1 MGQQRRAAVP
11 SDPFLPLRTSP
22 FPDNPPEFHHGG
34 AARAARTRNGPNPA
48 TRLRG
53 FLLMS
58 TPSGRDTRAAAGR
71 PGAVRCCARRGAGL
85 GSSGRPGLAA
95 PFRASLPPGPLARE
109 GLPQPWPNGPGSER
123 GESRGA
129 RDAAGR
135 RTGRAALRG
144 AVGPGRDE
152 RAADSP
158 LPVYGGDAGDRVVV
172 ADALGQ

>member
-1 MGQQRRAAVP
+1 MTLSTAGRFPPYLSFSVRHTVTFLTPSPQRRQPHSAA
-11 SDPFLPLRTSP
+11 
-22 FPDNPPEFHHGG
+22 G
-34 AARAARTRNGPNPA
+34 
-48 TRLRG
+48 
-53 FLLMS
+53 
-58 TPSGRDTRAAAGR
+58 SGRDTRAAAGR

-109 GLPQPWPNGPGSER
+109 GLPQPWPNGPGSEC